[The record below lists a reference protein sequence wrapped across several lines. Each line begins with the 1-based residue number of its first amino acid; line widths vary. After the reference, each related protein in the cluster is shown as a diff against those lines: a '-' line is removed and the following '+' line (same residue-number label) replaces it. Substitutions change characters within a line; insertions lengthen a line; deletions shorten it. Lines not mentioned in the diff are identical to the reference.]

1 MLLRHVSKNN
11 FFHGKD
17 NLFYYFRIVH
27 TYIDVSR
34 NRFKNFVSI
43 FQEIITLSSN
53 VCFWLCYIEILTC
66 CMKFMYSF
74 EYISYHFYG
83 TWFEEFLYLSLRK
96 EYQHSSMSGCNNG
109 AWWWWS
115 SSGSWNESAGD
126 LFAKL
131 RGSYLLHS
139 LAFRL
144 RREWDGDLLQKS
156 KKNWKTKKRERF
168 FFFSFEWST
177 KKCHQLFQVCDPKT
191 YRQ

>member
-1 MLLRHVSKNN
+1 M
-11 FFHGKD
+11 
-17 NLFYYFRIVH
+17 
-27 TYIDVSR
+27 SR

-83 TWFEEFLYLSLRK
+83 TWFEEFLYLFFRK

-131 RGSYLLHS
+131 RGSYLLTLTRIPTS
-139 LAFRL
+139 PRM
-144 RREWDGDLLQKS
+144 RRRPFAKKIEKPKRQKVFS
-156 KKNWKTKKRERF
+156 S
-168 FFFSFEWST
+168 SFEWST
-177 KKCHQLFQVCDPKT
+177 KKCHHLFQVCDPKT